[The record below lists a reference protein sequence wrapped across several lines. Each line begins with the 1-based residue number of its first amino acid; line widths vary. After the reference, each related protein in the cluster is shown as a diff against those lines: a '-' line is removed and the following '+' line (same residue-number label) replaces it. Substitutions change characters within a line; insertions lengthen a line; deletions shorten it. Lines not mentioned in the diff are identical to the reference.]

1 MFSDLFIMHPK
12 YSYLCGSTPLKFDD
26 NNVFLIFHDIIV
38 FIFKQKIKILNLLR
52 LGILN
57 HRKLLSTFYFSRKSQ
72 NLFSFQDI
80 YFWQYR
86 QIQSFLKY
94 IKHIKNRILYTTHK
108 QMPVYSSIKSANC

>member
-12 YSYLCGSTPLKFDD
+12 YLYLCGSIPLKFDD
-26 NNVFLIFHDIIV
+26 NNGFLIFHDIIV
-38 FIFKQKIKILNLLR
+38 FIFKQKIRILNLLR

-57 HRKLLSTFYFSRKSQ
+57 HRKLLSTFYFSRNSQ
-72 NLFSFQDI
+72 HLFSFQDI

-86 QIQSFLKY
+86 QIQSFLKH

-108 QMPVYSSIKSANC
+108 QIPVYSSIKSANC